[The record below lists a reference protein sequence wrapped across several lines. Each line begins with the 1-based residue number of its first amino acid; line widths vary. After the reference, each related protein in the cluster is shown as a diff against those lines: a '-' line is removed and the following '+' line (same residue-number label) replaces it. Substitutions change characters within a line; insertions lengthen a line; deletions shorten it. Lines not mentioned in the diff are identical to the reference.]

1 MRACSARLAWPW
13 RLLLSEVRKSWLTG
27 GADAGMF
34 VFGIVMALLGAVLP
48 LISKQIGLDLAQAG
62 NLFLVMNCAMLVSML
77 SLGVLTDRLGQ
88 KPVLVAGAL
97 LVAVAL
103 IVLIRAAAYGTI
115 LAGFGLLGLGG
126 GALNGGTNTLVSDL
140 HSDPRQKAS
149 ALNLLGVFFGFGA
162 LFLPFTIGAVLEVV
176 GLWSILWVAV
186 VLSAAPAVLFLVLAF
201 PAPKQKS
208 GVPAATVWNL
218 ARDPRVLLIAFLLF
232 FESGNE
238 FILGGYI
245 SSFLVREAGASV
257 SAASYVLAGYWAAI
271 MLTRIAS
278 SRALLRMKGAR
289 LVMASASGVAIGV
302 MLLMASHSV
311 TMGAAAAVI
320 IGAGCA
326 SIYPT
331 VLAEAGSR
339 FASFS
344 GTVFGIIFA
353 IALVGGMTLPWAVGQ
368 VAARSGLR
376 WGLALP
382 LLNAAMIFILQTRI
396 EVKCPL
402 PVTTKK

>member
-1 MRACSARLAWPW
+1 MAEIRRAGLA
-13 RLLLSEVRKSWLTG
+13 G

-48 LISKQIGLDLAQAG
+48 LLSRQIGFDLAQAG
-62 NLFLVMNCAMLVSML
+62 ALFLVMNCCMLVSML
-77 SLGVLTDRLGQ
+77 SLGMLMDRFGQ
-88 KPVLVAGAL
+88 KPVLVGGAIAVAAALAVLIQSTSYAGVLASVAL
-97 LVAVAL
+97 LGV
-103 IVLIRAAAYGTI
+103 
-115 LAGFGLLGLGG
+115 GG
-126 GALNGGTNTLVSDL
+126 GALNGATNTLVSDL
-140 HSDPRQKAS
+140 YAEPKRKAS

-162 LFLPFTIGAVLEVV
+162 LFLPFTIGAVLEAL
-176 GLWSILWVAV
+176 GLPTILWLAV
-186 VLSAAPAVLFLVLAF
+186 LLSAAPAAVFLALAF
-201 PAPKQKS
+201 PPAKQTR
-208 GVPAATVWNL
+208 GVPMAEVMRL
-218 ARDPRVLLIAFLLF
+218 ARHPLLLLIAFLLF

-245 SSFLVREAGASV
+245 STYLTREAGGSL

-278 SRALLRMKGAR
+278 SRLLFR
-289 LVMASASGVAIGV
+289 LKNSTIVLASAACTAVAV
-302 MLLMASHSV
+302 ALLMASHSV
-311 TMGAAAAVI
+311 TAGAFAVVL
-320 IGAGCA
+320 IGIGCA

-339 FASFS
+339 FEQYS

-368 VAARSGLR
+368 ISSANGLR

-382 LLNAAMIFILQTRI
+382 VFDAVMIFILQTRI
-396 EVKCPL
+396 MRHKEVTCL
-402 PVTTKK
+402 PSATTKK